1 MNLLKK
7 NILIAGAWP
16 YANGELHLGHVAAI
30 ISGDFLARYFRLK
43 GNKVMFVSGSDC
55 HGTPI
60 SVKAEELKI
69 TPKQVSDK
77 YDKKMREALIDG
89 LGFSYD
95 LFFKTSDPFHGK
107 KIQELFLNLYK
118 KGYIYKKN
126 QTLAYCDKCTRFLPD
141 RFVEGTCPKCK
152 FVQARGDQCDECG
165 SLLDFQDL
173 INPSCKICSATPR
186 EKETE
191 HFFLK
196 LTAFEKQLLDYIKKS
211 KGWRKN
217 ARNFSIKFLEGGL
230 HDRAITRDSNWGI
243 AVPIKGYEHKVIY
256 VWFEAILGYLTTTQ
270 KISEDLG
277 KPDLWREFWKNDN
290 AYHYYVQG
298 KDNVPFHAIILSAI
312 LMGLRSLKNFNNKSV
327 KSGESVENQWSDLHL
342 PDNIVSSEYLN
353 FDGKQFSKSR
363 NWGVWIGE
371 FLAKYEPDTIRYYLG
386 INGPENRDSDF
397 SWHDFKLRVNSELV
411 GKLGNFVNRVLTFVN
426 NKFDSNVPK
435 VGNLKDGD
443 KRILS
448 DCNNIFNE
456 VGTLIEKAK
465 FKDAL
470 KKIMA
475 FTDEC
480 NKYFNDQAPWKAIKA
495 DKERAATVLSACV
508 QAISAIQVL
517 INPFLPFSSEK
528 IRKQLNVENRKEW
541 KYYEI
546 SAGHEIGKVEGVYK
560 KIDV

>member
-1 MNLLKK
+1 MNLYKK

-30 ISGDFLARYFRLK
+30 ISGDFLARYFRLR
-43 GNKVMFVSGSDC
+43 GNNVMFVSGSDC

-69 TPKQVSDK
+69 TPKEVSDK
-77 YDKKMREALIDG
+77 YDSKMREALIDG
-89 LGFSYD
+89 LDFSYD

-107 KIQELFLNLYK
+107 KIQELFLDLYN

-126 QTLAYCDKCTRFLPD
+126 QKLAYCDKCTRFLPD
-141 RFVEGTCPKCK
+141 RFVEGQCPKCNFEK
-152 FVQARGDQCDECG
+152 ARGDQCDECG
-165 SLLDFQDL
+165 SLMDFQDL
-173 INPSCKICSATPR
+173 INPSCKICGDTPQ

-196 LTAFEKQLLDYIKKS
+196 LTAFEKQLLDYVKKS

-217 ARNFSIKFLEGGL
+217 AKNFSIKFLEGGL

-243 AVPIKGYEHKVIY
+243 SVPITGYEHKVIY
-256 VWFEAILGYLTTTQ
+256 VWFEAILGYLTTSQ

-277 KPDLWREFWKNDN
+277 EPELWREFWQSDN

-312 LMGLRSLKNFNNKSV
+312 LMG
-327 KSGESVENQWSDLHL
+327 SGKLHL

-353 FDGKQFSKSR
+353 FKGKQFSKSR

-371 FLAKYEPDTIRYYLG
+371 FLKEYEPDTIRYYLG

-397 SWHDFKLRVNSELV
+397 SWDDFKLRVNSELA
-411 GKLGNFVNRVLTFVN
+411 GKLGNFVNRTLSFIN
-426 NKFDSNVPK
+426 NKFDGVVPNVSSFQEEDK
-435 VGNLKDGD
+435 KILKT
-443 KRILS
+443 
-448 DCNNIFNE
+448 CEVIFSE
-456 VGTLIEKAK
+456 VGDLIEKTK

-475 FTDEC
+475 FTDDC
-480 NKYFNDQAPWKAIKA
+480 NKYFNDQEPWQAIKN
-495 DKERAATVLSACV
+495 DREKAAAVLNTCV
-508 QAISAIQVL
+508 QAISVVQVL
-517 INPFLPFSSEK
+517 ITPFLPFSSEK
-528 IRKQLNVENRKEW
+528 IRKQLNVKNRDEW
-541 KYYEI
+541 KYYKI
-546 SAGHEIGKVEGVYK
+546 LSGLKIGKVEAIYK
-560 KIDV
+560 RL